1 MKVVSSVL
9 PIVTSHPR
17 KSVTS
22 PRLYISACWC
32 ALAGLALLPAAFRAW
47 SAECVPP
54 PAGLVSWWSGEGNAD
69 DSVGL
74 AGGTLYGG
82 VTFAPGRVGR
92 CFAFDGAGGV
102 VNVPD
107 LPALALTNS
116 LTIECWLFV
125 TNAPS
130 TVGMVILRGDTRPGL
145 DPYTVYVAP
154 GAGGSAEVGF
164 TVTDASN
171 HGVAIASVMP
181 TGDWTH
187 VAATLDDATG
197 LMRLYT
203 NGVVADQTT
212 TTIRPLAPLDPYSQ
226 AGVGIGNVSHQ
237 PSVFNY
243 PFRGRIDELSV
254 YSRAL
259 SATEVQAVY
268 NAGSAGKCVLQ
279 PSNCIPPPS
288 GLVGWWP
295 GEGNPNDIVGTNN
308 GTLLNGATFAPGEVG
323 SAFGFNGNQQ
333 CIQVPYSQALV
344 GPNYSV
350 EAWIE
355 PLAQV
360 SDVLDQ
366 AVIFGQS
373 YGQSLLLARKGS
385 TGVRIAFQFVVSTVT
400 PYEVVSTNEIP
411 IGQFSHLVGTWDG
424 MTLRLY
430 VNGVLNAQSMP
441 GASPVDSGCPFSI
454 GGFYNTC
461 GYVGQFFNGLIDE
474 VSYYNRA
481 LSGGEIQAIY
491 LADGAGKCKLC
502 CPHAATASAVVV
514 SNFVVGSNIT
524 DGGCGYTNT
533 PTVRIIGGGGSGA
546 KAVAV
551 VSNGVVIAVNLLAAG
566 SGYTNAPVIV
576 IDPPFFSQPT
586 MGIKSM
592 SLLSFTKLALGT
604 NYQFQVL
611 VGNTWSNLGAA
622 FTATDPTFTQYVS
635 GTADPS
641 HYHLATTPLPLQA
654 RATAQRVNGFVVGAT
669 VTSGG
674 SGYVTNPAVTIA
686 GGGGTNATAISH
698 VSAGRVTSITITD
711 AGIGYT
717 STPTIQIAPPPPGFA
732 LSPTALPVMRLDSA
746 SLAPY
751 ENYQIQFKPNL
762 GGVWENWNGG
772 LFSPTDVTN
781 SQYLFI
787 TNAVGFFRLQNV
799 P

>member
-9 PIVTSHPR
+9 FIVTSHPR

-22 PRLYISACWC
+22 PRLFINVCWC
-32 ALAGLALLPAAFRAW
+32 ALAGLVLLPAAFRAW
-47 SAECVPP
+47 SAECVLP
-54 PAGLVSWWSGEGNAD
+54 PAGLVSWWSGEWNAD

-82 VTFAPGRVGR
+82 VTFAPGRVGQ
-92 CFAFDGAGGV
+92 CFAFDGVGGV
-102 VNVPD
+102 VNVSD

-145 DPYTVYVAP
+145 DAYTVYVAP

-171 HGVAIASVMP
+171 HGIAIASVMP

-187 VAATLDDATG
+187 VAATLDDVTG
-197 LMRLYT
+197 LMSLYT

-212 TTIRPLAPLDPYSQ
+212 TTIRPLAPLDPNYQ

-254 YSRAL
+254 YSRAI
-259 SATEVQAVY
+259 SATEVQAIY
-268 NAGSAGKCVLQ
+268 NAGSAGKC
-279 PSNCIPPPS
+279 
-288 GLVGWWP
+288 
-295 GEGNPNDIVGTNN
+295 
-308 GTLLNGATFAPGEVG
+308 G
-323 SAFGFNGNQQ
+323 SA
-333 CIQVPYSQALV
+333 P
-344 GPNYSV
+344 
-350 EAWIE
+350 
-355 PLAQV
+355 
-360 SDVLDQ
+360 
-366 AVIFGQS
+366 
-373 YGQSLLLARKGS
+373 
-385 TGVRIAFQFVVSTVT
+385 T
-400 PYEVVSTNEIP
+400 
-411 IGQFSHLVGTWDG
+411 
-424 MTLRLY
+424 
-430 VNGVLNAQSMP
+430 
-441 GASPVDSGCPFSI
+441 
-454 GGFYNTC
+454 
-461 GYVGQFFNGLIDE
+461 
-474 VSYYNRA
+474 
-481 LSGGEIQAIY
+481 
-491 LADGAGKCKLC
+491 
-502 CPHAATASAVVV
+502 PHAATAMATVV
-514 SNFVVGSNIT
+514 NGFVVGATIT
-524 DGGCGYTNT
+524 DGGWGYTNT
-533 PTVRIIGGGGSGA
+533 PGVKILGAGGSGA
-546 KAVAV
+546 QAVAL
-551 VSNGVVIAVNLLAAG
+551 VSNGVVIAVTVLNTG
-566 SGYTNAPVIV
+566 NGYTNTPVVV
-576 IDPPFFSQPT
+576 IEPPFIPQPT
-586 MGIKSM
+586 MSIKSM
-592 SLLSFTKLALGT
+592 SLLSFTNLALGT

-622 FTATDPTFTQYVS
+622 FTATGPTFTQYVS

-641 HYHLATTPLPLQA
+641 RYHLATTPLPLQA
-654 RATAQRVNGFVVGAT
+654 HATAQRVNGFIVGAT

-674 SGYVTNPAVTIA
+674 SGYVTNPAVTIV

-698 VSAGRVTSITITD
+698 ISAGRVTSITITV

-717 STPTIQIAPPPPGFA
+717 STPTIQIAPPPPGIA
-732 LSPTALPVMRLDSA
+732 LSPTVLPVARLDSA

-762 GGVWENWNGG
+762 GGVWENWSGG

-787 TNAVGFFRLQNV
+787 TNAVDFFRLQYV